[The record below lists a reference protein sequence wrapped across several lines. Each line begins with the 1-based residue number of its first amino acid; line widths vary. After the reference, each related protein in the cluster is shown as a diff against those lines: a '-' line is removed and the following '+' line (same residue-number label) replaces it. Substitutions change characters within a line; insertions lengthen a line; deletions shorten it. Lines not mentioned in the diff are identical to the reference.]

1 MSDVLLPF
9 GERISIRP
17 RAEVVKHSRETD
29 SQYEM
34 RLKADLDADNFNFNL
49 ANKQSHPQR
58 GLESNRSKIHQINR
72 SDSIGEM
79 SVKPYNNDWC
89 GDTNTVSTGYSTAKF
104 KPHFFSAVKERE
116 KECNYPVL
124 PPSPSSPLVWH
135 EEEGMYFDLY
145 STYNNNN
152 SNNNN
157 NNNNKPSPGN
167 SNPMWERSEDD
178 NNHEKNSLG
187 KNVPRDKNRMSAA
200 HAIAMH
206 YRRRQELKIKSTLSN
221 AIRVLTPFLLRCI
234 QRLRH
239 RKQYTACVMI
249 QSFIRGYFIRRDA
262 FHLVLFLRFR
272 KALRKLA
279 CLFIRNWCRKL
290 ADNVHRKLAVKKAQ
304 KLKGRTVPPA
314 NLSILIEEPSR
325 ATFAR

>member
-1 MSDVLLPF
+1 MSDVLLPY

-17 RAEVVKHSRETD
+17 RAEVVKHSRETN

-34 RLKADLDADNFNFNL
+34 RLKADLDGDNFNFNL
-49 ANKQSHPQR
+49 SNKQSHPQR
-58 GLESNRSKIHQINR
+58 GSESNRSKVHQIIR
-72 SDSIGEM
+72 SDSTSEM
-79 SVKPYNNDWC
+79 SVKPFNNDWC
-89 GDTNTVSTGYSTAKF
+89 GDTNTVSTGYPTAKI
-104 KPHFFSAVKERE
+104 KSNVYSTVKEKME
-116 KECNYPVL
+116 NNYPVF

-135 EEEGMYFDLY
+135 EEEGMYLDLY
-145 STYNNNN
+145 STYNT
-152 SNNNN
+152 
-157 NNNNKPSPGN
+157 NKTSPG
-167 SNPMWERSEDD
+167 SCNPMWERSENE
-178 NNHEKNSLG
+178 NNHPKNSLG
-187 KNVPRDKNRMSAA
+187 KNILRDSSGKNVPKDKNRISAA

-234 QRLRH
+234 HRLRQ
-239 RKQYTACVMI
+239 RKRYTSCVMI

-304 KLKGRTVPPA
+304 RAKGRTVPPA
-314 NLSILIEEPSR
+314 NLSIFIEEPSR